1 MRTLIPHT
9 ENSFCRSSSGSAAVV
24 VVVPVEEEDEEID
37 WINSW
42 LLPFVGTQKRSW
54 LAGWPCWFDRW
65 QYSSHRSIPFR
76 SIMAHLL
83 LAACLLW
90 CGPCRRHYII
100 YIVAWMVSGM
110 VHGNFTCVAIRLGR
124 LVVRLLCSLTSSSSS
139 SPSSFHTQSSKD

>member
-9 ENSFCRSSSGSAAVV
+9 ENSFCSSSSGNAAVV

-42 LLPFVGTQKRSW
+42 LLPFVGTHRRGW
-54 LAGWPCWFDRW
+54 LVGWFDLW

-83 LAACLLW
+83 LLPASSGVVHVDAITLYISWPGWSLVWSTATLL
-90 CGPCRRHYII
+90 
-100 YIVAWMVSGM
+100 A
-110 VHGNFTCVAIRLGR
+110 
-124 LVVRLLCSLTSSSSS
+124 
-139 SPSSFHTQSSKD
+139 

>member
-9 ENSFCRSSSGSAAVV
+9 ENSFCRSSSGNAAVV

-83 LAACLLW
+83 LLPASSGVVHVDAITLYISWPGWSLVWSAVWSTATLL
-90 CGPCRRHYII
+90 
-100 YIVAWMVSGM
+100 A
-110 VHGNFTCVAIRLGR
+110 
-124 LVVRLLCSLTSSSSS
+124 
-139 SPSSFHTQSSKD
+139 